1 MACCLTA
8 PIHYLNQ
15 CWRAIN
21 EILWHSLQGNKYTNI
36 QDINP
41 KVVFEIYTVEILAI
55 LPRDQRV
62 NDTLKIDCQRHFAG
76 EARSFNPGKVITK
89 VLKLAHRG
97 PDKMAAILHTTY
109 SKRFY
114 RFKILLMLF
123 KFDWTLLQGL
133 HWLNLALVWI
143 RAWRGTIGAF
153 LLTHIYVTGPWCV
166 KCWSIKAD

>member
-1 MACCLTA
+1 MTITDQVYMVLGYGEVQNEFEWIITRSCISFPDCRPFTVVFNSLRHTDAIWRHGFESTFVKVMACCLTA

-21 EILWHSLQGNKYTNI
+21 EILWHSLQGNTYTNI

-76 EARSFNPGKVITK
+76 EARSFNPGKVIT
-89 VLKLAHRG
+89 
-97 PDKMAAILHTTY
+97 
-109 SKRFY
+109 
-114 RFKILLMLF
+114 
-123 KFDWTLLQGL
+123 
-133 HWLNLALVWI
+133 
-143 RAWRGTIGAF
+143 
-153 LLTHIYVTGPWCV
+153 
-166 KCWSIKAD
+166 